1 MQVTISELS
10 PVEKKVAVELPWP
23 AVQVKL
29 DEAYRD
35 LQRSVALKGYRKGKV
50 PRDMLERM
58 YGRQVEQDL
67 IQKLVQETFI
77 QAATDH
83 KLEPVSEPVVNDA
96 HLHKGKN
103 FHYSALV
110 EVRSVI
116 EPKDYFDATVT
127 QRGAKVTD
135 EEVERT
141 LDQKRRE
148 LTEYKVIDAAQRPDM
163 LVGASDVLVLRVV
176 GTLGDAPYEKDGF
189 MVDLSEPS
197 ADAIPGMGKA
207 MLGIPVAAK
216 EHEVT
221 FTSPA
226 PEAKEGETKG
236 EDKKVT
242 LKVTVHEAREKVIPS
257 MDDEFAK
264 DTGEADTLAELRDK
278 TKTRMLAEDD
288 KAAKAEVRRDLV
300 KEILKKNPFP
310 VATSLVD
317 RQLDALVQRAKIQ
330 MMMRGVDPRA
340 LEAQGQ
346 LDTQRMRDDL
356 REEANDEV
364 RAAFLVDAIASVE
377 KIEVSDAEY
386 EKKLADMAESRQKS
400 VPKLKAELQ
409 KEGRLDA
416 VRYQLREE
424 KTLDL
429 LMSRA
434 KINVAP

>member
-110 EVRSVI
+110 EVRSNV

-127 QRGAKVTD
+127 QRGAKVAD
-135 EEVERT
+135 EDVERT

-148 LTEYKVIDAAQRPDM
+148 LTEYNVIDAAQRPDM
-163 LVGASDVLVLRVV
+163 LVGSSDVVVLRAV
-176 GTLGDAPYEKDGF
+176 GTLGEEKYEKDGF
-189 MVDLSEPS
+189 MVDLSEPT
-197 ADAIPGMGKA
+197 ADPIPGLGKA
-207 MLGIPVAAK
+207 LLGIPVTAK

-226 PEAKEGETKG
+226 PEAKEGETTAEG
-236 EDKKVT
+236 KKAT
-242 LKVTVHEAREKVIPS
+242 LKITVHEAREKVIPA

-264 DTGEADTLAELRDK
+264 DTGEADTLAELREK
-278 TKTRMLAEDD
+278 TKTRLLAEDD
-288 KAAKAEVRRDLV
+288 KAAKVEVRRDLV

-310 VATSLVD
+310 VAASLVD
-317 RQLDALVQRAKIQ
+317 RQLDALVQRAKMQ
-330 MMMRGVDPRA
+330 MMMRGIDPRA
-340 LEAQGQ
+340 LEAQGK
-346 LDTQRMRDDL
+346 LDSQRMRDDL
-356 REEANDEV
+356 REDATNEV
-364 RAAFLVDAIASVE
+364 RAAFLVDAIATLE
-377 KIEVSDAEY
+377 KVEVSDADY
-386 EKKLADMAESRQKS
+386 EKKLAEMAEARQKS

-434 KINVAP
+434 KITVAP

>member
-83 KLEPVSEPVVNDA
+83 KLEPVAEPVVNDA

-110 EVRSVI
+110 EVRSHV
-116 EPKDYFDATVT
+116 EPKDYFDATVS

-135 EEVERT
+135 EDVERT

-148 LTEYKVIDAAQRPDM
+148 LTEYKVIDAATRPDM

-176 GTLGDAPYEKDGF
+176 GTLGEEKYEKDGF
-189 MVDLSEPS
+189 MVDLSEPT

-221 FTSPA
+221 FTS
-226 PEAKEGETKG
+226 GEKP
-236 EDKKVT
+236 VA

-264 DTGEADTLAELRDK
+264 DTGEADTLAELREK
-278 TKTRMLAEDD
+278 TKTRLLADD
-288 KAAKAEVRRDLV
+288 DRAAKSEVRRDLV

-310 VATSLVD
+310 VAASLVD
-317 RQLDALVQRAKIQ
+317 RQLDALVQRAKVQ

-364 RAAFLVDAIASVE
+364 RAAFLVDAIASAE